1 MANPQKRKGDAF
13 ENEIVKYLQGAGW
26 REACRSRAGWSDDK
40 GDLEGLK
47 FTFECKNQKTLAL
60 PSWIRE
66 LEVEA
71 ANAKTYIGAVIH
83 KRQRETDP
91 GEQFATMP
99 MKYLVQLLREAGY

>member
-1 MANPQKRKGDAF
+1 M
-13 ENEIVKYLQGAGW
+13 
-26 REACRSRAGWSDDK
+26 
-40 GDLEGLK
+40 EGLK

-60 PSWIRE
+60 PSWTRE